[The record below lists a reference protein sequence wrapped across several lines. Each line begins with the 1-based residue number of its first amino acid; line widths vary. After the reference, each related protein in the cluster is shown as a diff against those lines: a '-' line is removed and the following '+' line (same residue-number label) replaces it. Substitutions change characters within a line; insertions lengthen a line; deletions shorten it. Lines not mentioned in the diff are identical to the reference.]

1 MKHRKVYNEFQIN
14 LILFAITCI
23 MLIPIVSVVSY
34 IFDLQEYT
42 STSTILLVASALLII
57 FFVIGIIYI
66 LITKDK
72 YKRRLKPSYQREF
85 TTILVVCGF
94 GILGIGI
101 MFIYLGGPAFYVPH
115 VIVPLF
121 IGIYSFIFLIG
132 DIYFNVR
139 YIRK

>member
-101 MFIYLGGPAFYVPH
+101 MFIYLGGPVFYVPH